1 MIGSRH
7 RFHGHASLQSLYSHS
22 QTVRLSPLML
32 LRYQATNRR
41 LGYRAAVIVS
51 RKVNKSAVVRN
62 RIRRRVYAILTS
74 HEHQLTKPCDLV
86 FLVLN
91 DSVANLPT
99 SELNN
104 LMLGQLEQAGALGHS
119 NPVDQPHVIVKKV
132 QKED

>member
-1 MIGSRH
+1 
-7 RFHGHASLQSLYSHS
+7 
-22 QTVRLSPLML
+22 ML

-74 HEHQLTKPCDLV
+74 CEPQLDKPYDLV
-86 FLVLN
+86 FLMLS
-91 DSVANLPT
+91 DTVATLGAD
-99 SELNN
+99 ELRG
-104 LMLGQLEQAGALGHS
+104 LILAQLKQAGALSRSDTAG
-119 NPVDQPHVIVKKV
+119 QTHVIVKKV